1 MDLQGTRE
9 ESTYFTFAESKVYSV
24 VSAVCNRKNSN
35 LRKLKDFSS
44 DVQTSIPAQS
54 TVLHL
59 SFSLFSP
66 FHYLAFVK
74 SPTPYSLSDFQALLT
89 IYVSFARLTFRKA
102 LALRHGF
109 NRYGGRAR
117 LFIYR
122 LWCITERATPTTTGW
137 RVGEKGRERGG
148 WWARG
153 GKRRPF
159 FSGLHAS
166 TPGDASVD
174 TSTVLYPAR
183 SSAVYQ

>member
-109 NRYGGRAR
+109 NRYGCRA
-117 LFIYR
+117 LVY
-122 LWCITERATPTTTGW
+122 L
-137 RVGEKGRERGG
+137 
-148 WWARG
+148 
-153 GKRRPF
+153 
-159 FSGLHAS
+159 
-166 TPGDASVD
+166 
-174 TSTVLYPAR
+174 PAL
-183 SSAVYQ
+183 VYN